1 MSEQREGR
9 FLGGLLLGGVAGA
22 IAGLMLAPE
31 KGRDLRRRLRD
42 SLEEWPQWRDEA
54 LDTLGELSDDLRREL
69 REGELAPLPRLKE
82 ALRSGLEA
90 GRREWEAAGQR
101 LNETTDP
108 EPTPEATDDDGE
120 TA

>member
-22 IAGLMLAPE
+22 IAGLVLAPE
-31 KGRDLRRRLRD
+31 EGRDLRRRLRNT
-42 SLEEWPQWRDEA
+42 LEEWPEWRDEA
-54 LDTLGELSDDLRREL
+54 LERFEGLTEDVRREL
-69 REGELAPLPRLKE
+69 QDGDLAPLPRLRE

-101 LNETTDP
+101 LNESA
-108 EPTPEATDDDGE
+108 EPEAAPAATEDE
-120 TA
+120 ESA